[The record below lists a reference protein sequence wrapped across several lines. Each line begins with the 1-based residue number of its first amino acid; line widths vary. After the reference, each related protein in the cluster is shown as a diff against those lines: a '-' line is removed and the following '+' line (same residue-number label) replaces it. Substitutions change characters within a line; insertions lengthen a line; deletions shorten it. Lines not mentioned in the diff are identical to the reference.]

1 MQGKLPKYKGCCVFS
16 HGVYKMLMWT
26 NISSLTSLTHLLC
39 RVYGNEYAHYHS
51 TTLLLQD
58 TTTTLH
64 YHYTTLL
71 LQDTTTTLHYHYTT
85 LHYHYTTLSL
95 HYTITTLHYYYRTL
109 PLHYTITTWHYC
121 STTLSLHYTITALH
135 CTILPHILS
144 SSGQLFSP
152 VALKTFRPSAQ
163 SADTIFCKTRPMFV
177 KSAPCGCL

>member
-39 RVYGNEYAHYHS
+39 RVYGNEYAHYH
-51 TTLLLQD
+51 
-58 TTTTLH
+58 
-64 YHYTTLL
+64 
-71 LQDTTTTLHYHYTT
+71 YTT
-85 LHYHYTTLSL
+85 LHYYYRTLPL